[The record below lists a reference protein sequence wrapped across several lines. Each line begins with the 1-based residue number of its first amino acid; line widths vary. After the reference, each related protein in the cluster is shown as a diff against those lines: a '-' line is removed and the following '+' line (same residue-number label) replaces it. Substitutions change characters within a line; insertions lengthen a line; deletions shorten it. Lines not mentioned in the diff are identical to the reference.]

1 MVLVM
6 MKKRQESDTAALSD
20 VYPVQAVKASRP
32 KSTSLFTVDV
42 NSDWFYAFILT
53 EWSCEAKVILY
64 VSYCR
69 LTAEHSWAHT
79 M

>member
-6 MKKRQESDTAALSD
+6 MKKRQESDTAAFSD
-20 VYPVQAVKASRP
+20 VYLVQTVKASRP

-53 EWSCEAKVILY
+53 ATFDGMILWSQNGSLCIVL
-64 VSYCR
+64 
-69 LTAEHSWAHT
+69 
-79 M
+79 